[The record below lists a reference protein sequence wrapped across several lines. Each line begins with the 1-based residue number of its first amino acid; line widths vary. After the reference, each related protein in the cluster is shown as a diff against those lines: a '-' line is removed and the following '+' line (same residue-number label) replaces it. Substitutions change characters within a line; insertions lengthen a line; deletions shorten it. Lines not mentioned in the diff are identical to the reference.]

1 MRFASLGSGSR
12 GNSLIVDAGDTRLL
26 VDCGFST
33 KATVARLSRLSIDP
47 DEIDAV
53 LVTHEHADHIAG
65 VFKFCSRFG
74 IPVYLTNGTYLA
86 ATRSQSPLSEFHLI
100 DSHTAFSIGSLEI
113 HPFPVPH
120 DAREPVQ
127 YVFSDGNY
135 RLGVLTDT
143 GSITPHI
150 IEMLRRCDALVL
162 ECNHDMRMLAESA
175 YPEHLKRR
183 ISGNLGHLGNAQAV
197 SLLQRIETK
206 QLQHIV
212 AAHLSE
218 QNNRPELVVNAL
230 ASALNCAEDWIG
242 VACQE
247 GGFAWRQLC

>member
-26 VDCGFST
+26 VDCGFSVRS
-33 KATVARLSRLSIDP
+33 TVARMARLGVEP
-47 DEIDAV
+47 DTIDAV
-53 LVTHEHADHIAG
+53 LVTHEHSDHIAG
-65 VFKFCSRFG
+65 AFKFSRRFG
-74 IPVYLTNGTYLA
+74 VPVYMTSGTHIA
-86 ATRSQSPLSEFHLI
+86 SACPGGEPSEVRLI
-100 DSHTAFSIGSLEI
+100 DSHQAFSIKSLEI
-113 HPFPVPH
+113 QPFPVPH

-127 YVFSDGNY
+127 FVLSDGNS

-150 IEMLRRCDALVL
+150 VEMLADCDALVL
-162 ECNHDMRMLAESA
+162 ECNHDLELLAESD

-183 ISGNLGHLGNAQAV
+183 ISGSFGHLGNQQAV
-197 SLLQRIETK
+197 ALLQSIGTNK
-206 QLQHIV
+206 LQHVV

-218 QNNRPELVVNAL
+218 QNNHPERVLKAL
-230 ASALNCAEDWIG
+230 ALALGCSQDWIG

-247 GGFAWRQLC
+247 AGFDWRQIV